1 MSDTGA
7 LFYTEKIM
15 SEHKIIAPDIK
26 EGIDRKLL
34 KNLKERFL
42 SVNEG
47 RLQRTQEALSQRH
60 RAFLHVLPLLLHV
73 NHASLPGYVSPRTP
87 AGVRHFTPTKD
98 HLRAAHNI
106 ARAFAF
112 QGGKPVT
119 PDIVGIYLMG
129 STGTIAQSEKSDL
142 DFWICHRPH
151 LEHNALAE
159 LRRKL
164 DALSEW
170 ADQMGL
176 EAHFFLMDP
185 DKFKRGERG
194 DVSGEDCGSAQH
206 YLLLDEF
213 YRSSLVVAGCVPL
226 WWMVPVYE
234 ERNYDAYARE
244 LLSKRF
250 IVADEFVD
258 FGGISDFPAG
268 EFVGAGMWQLYKG
281 IDSPYKSVLKI
292 VLTEVYASEHPQV
305 ECLSLCFK
313 KAVYHGQTALDELDP
328 YVMMYRKIE
337 HYLQRRQEDRRL
349 ELIRHCFYFKVNEA
363 LSRDPGAKARSWR
376 YTLMEHMARVWN
388 WDNAYLRQLDN
399 RKQWRV
405 TRVRQERQELVYE
418 LNYSYRLLSTFAREN
433 NIESSIRQEDMHLLG
448 RRLHAAF
455 ERKGGKIEMV
465 NPGITSNLEE
475 EALSLLYMRDEMH
488 PGLNDHW
495 ATHRGYVKIK
505 DAKTEPLRKS
515 RSLIEM
521 LAWCYFNKL
530 IDHST
535 RVTTDSVGT
544 DLNDHELQRLVQHFF
559 TLYPNGLEKPA
570 EQAFRYAAYP
580 VQLTLFINVGLDPLR
595 ELTKRGIHRLSNHT
609 DALSYSAMHHNL
621 VLTVDQIMINSW
633 GEVLCT
639 RYDSSSSLMDC
650 LLDYLRQVPADGS
663 IPQPK
668 LQVRCECPTRAAAIA
683 ARVEELFNDVITTCY
698 ATVGSVA
705 TTGSVVPRYVLEIEQ
720 RHYLLQFQRERPV
733 MQALRNT
740 QELVDA
746 LGEPQPAY
754 TPIVIDRHALARHPL
769 REVIRLGVA
778 GRLQVFFLRQG
789 DSADIYVHDE
799 NGSVFHT
806 SRPWRD
812 EASLLT
818 PLQHFF
824 ESLYLRRRAIS
835 QKLPAALGE
844 PVYYELLVTGAEPK
858 SERRK
863 SPTVSPLQPW
873 HNVQAIADTTT
884 GTDIYYTIYCDNEEF
899 SQLDHGEQLYTQVAR
914 FITTLRRNQARYPC
928 YITDLDLTPLA
939 NSRRQPLSTC
949 DYLRH
954 KDALERAINA
964 ALQKLS
970 GEAPEGQ

>member
-1 MSDTGA
+1 MA
-7 LFYTEKIM
+7 EL
-15 SEHKIIAPDIK
+15 KIIAPDLK

-34 KNLKERFL
+34 KNLKDRFM

-47 RLQRTQEALSQRH
+47 RLTRTLEALSSRH

-73 NHASLPGYVSPRTP
+73 NHASLPGYVSPKTP
-87 AGVRHFTPTKD
+87 AGVRHFAPDKE
-98 HLRAAHNI
+98 HLRAAQNI
-106 ARAFAF
+106 ARAFTYHA
-112 QGGKPVT
+112 GKPVD
-119 PDIVGIYLMG
+119 PDILGIYLMG
-129 STGTIAQSEKSDL
+129 STGTIAQSDKSDL
-142 DFWICHRPH
+142 DFWICHRPE
-151 LEHNALAE
+151 LASNAVAE

-164 DALSEW
+164 DALSQW
-170 ADQMGL
+170 ADNMGL

-185 DKFKRGERG
+185 EKFKRGERG
-194 DVSGEDCGSAQH
+194 EVSGEDCGSAQH

-226 WWMVPVYE
+226 WWMVPIYE
-234 ERNYDAYARE
+234 EQEYDRYASE
-244 LLSKRF
+244 LLAKRF
-250 IVADEFVD
+250 IATEEFID
-258 FGGISDFPAG
+258 FGGISQFPAG

-313 KAVYHGQTALDELDP
+313 KAVYHGETALDELDP

-337 HYLQRRQEDRRL
+337 RYLQSRQEYRRL

-363 LSRDPGAKARSWR
+363 ISRDATTKLRSWR
-376 YTLMEHMARVWN
+376 FLLMERLASTWH
-388 WDNAYLRQLDN
+388 WDNAYLKQLDN

-433 NIESSIRQEDMHLLG
+433 NIESSIRQDDMHLLG

-475 EALSLLYMRDEMH
+475 ESLSFLFVRDEAH

-495 ATHRGYVKIK
+495 AVHRGYVKLK
-505 DAKTEPLRKS
+505 DVRAQEPLRKS

-521 LAWCYFNKL
+521 LAWCFFNKL
-530 IDHST
+530 IDSAT
-535 RVTTDSVGT
+535 RITTDSTGT
-544 DLNDHELQRLVQHFF
+544 DLTEVELQRLVQHLFQLF
-559 TLYPNGLEKPA
+559 PKGIEKPA
-570 EQAFRYAAYP
+570 EQAFRYAACP
-580 VQLTLFINVGLDPLR
+580 AQLILFVNVGLDPLR

-621 VLTVDQIMINSW
+621 VLTVDQVMINSW

-639 RYDSSSSLMDC
+639 RYDGGAALIDC
-650 LLDYLRQVPADGS
+650 LLDYLRQVPNDGS
-663 IPQPK
+663 VASPG
-668 LQVRCECPTRAAAIA
+668 LQVRCECPTRATAIA
-683 ARVEELFNDVITTCY
+683 NRVEELFNDVIACY
-698 ATVGSVA
+698 YGQQR
-705 TTGSVVPRYVLEIEQ
+705 TGNARYILEIEQ
-720 RHYLLQFQRERPV
+720 QHYLLQYQREKPMMRV
-733 MQALRNT
+733 MRNPA
-740 QELVDA
+740 ELLDA
-746 LGEPQPAY
+746 LGEPQPAFS
-754 TPIVIDRHALARHPL
+754 PIVIDRHALARHPL
-769 REVIRLGVA
+769 REVIRTGVA
-778 GRLQVFFLRQG
+778 SRVQVYYLKQG
-789 DSADIYVHDE
+789 ENADIYVHDE
-799 NGSVFHT
+799 NGSIFHT
-806 SRPWRD
+806 QRPWRD

-818 PLQHFF
+818 PFQHFF
-824 ESLYLRRRAIS
+824 ESIYLRRSATS
-835 QKLPAALGE
+835 QKLSPAVGT
-844 PVYYELLVTGAEPK
+844 PVYYEITISG

-863 SPTVSPLQPW
+863 APTQTPLLPW
-873 HNVQAIADTTT
+873 HNVQAIAETTT

-899 SQLDHGEQLYTQVAR
+899 SQLDHGEELYARVAA
-914 FITTLRRNQARYPC
+914 FITTRRHNQARYPC

-954 KDALERAINA
+954 KELLERAINA
-964 ALQKLS
+964 ALKHL
-970 GEAPEGQ
+970 APP